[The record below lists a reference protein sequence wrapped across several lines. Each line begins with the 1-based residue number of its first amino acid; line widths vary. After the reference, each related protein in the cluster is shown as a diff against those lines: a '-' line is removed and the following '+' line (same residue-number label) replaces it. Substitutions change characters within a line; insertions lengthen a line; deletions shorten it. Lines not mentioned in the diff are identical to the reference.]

1 MRDIPSEPGE
11 GRGNGKKNP
20 KNPKNPMK
28 AAREA
33 MRAPLPGRFYA
44 EVAVAADEDGFAVRL
59 DGGTA
64 RTPGGNPIR
73 LATGP
78 AARIVADEFAAQ
90 GAVIDPATMPA
101 WRLVNTAIDGV
112 ATDRQAVVE
121 DMVRFFGSD
130 LVCYRADAPAA
141 LVEAQRAR
149 WDAPLDWAESV
160 AGARFALSE
169 GLMHVAQPR
178 QTLAAMGALVGR
190 VADPV
195 ALAAL
200 HSMTTLTGSAILA
213 YGTFRG
219 AWSAAEAWR
228 AAHVDEDFNIAQ
240 WGEDAE
246 AKARRDRRWTE
257 MDAAARMAR
266 ALGA

>member
-1 MRDIPSEPGE
+1 MRDTLSEPGE
-11 GRGNGKKNP
+11 GRGNDRNP
-20 KNPKNPMK
+20 VK
-28 AAREA
+28 AAQEA

-44 EVAVAADEDGFAVRL
+44 EVTVAADEDGFSVRL

-64 RTPGGNPIR
+64 RTPGGSPIR

-78 AARIVADEFAAQ
+78 AARIVADEFSAQ

-121 DMVRFFGSD
+121 DIVRFFGSD

-141 LVEAQRAR
+141 LVKAQSAR
-149 WDAPLDWAESV
+149 WDGPLAWAEGV
-160 AGARFALSE
+160 AGHRFNLAE
-169 GLMHVAQPR
+169 GLMHVTQPR
-178 QTLAAMGALVGR
+178 QTLAAMGALIGQI
-190 VADPV
+190 ADPV
-195 ALAAL
+195 ALAAQ
-200 HSMTTLTGSAILA
+200 HSMTTLTGSAVLA
-213 YGTFRG
+213 YGVFCRQWT
-219 AWSAAEAWR
+219 AAEAWQ
-228 AAHVDEDFNIAQ
+228 AAHVDEDFNIAR

-246 AKARRDRRWTE
+246 AKARRDRRWHE
-257 MDAAARMAR
+257 MEAASRMVR